1 GHGLSVTGGTALTGQ
16 THYRVVQ
23 TVQATSHAA
32 PAGPS
37 RERPYHKRAAT
48 PRATPRPGRPRRG
61 RPTKLA
67 ARGAGS
73 VLPAPRGNN
82 PAEPSGDPRGVAV
95 MTQAADTRSGSD
107 VSHNPLNSDGRR
119 HPLEN
124 GLTVF
129 TLVAGLVSFATGW
142 VVSLHF
148 LASVTGIA
156 ALLVGLYAQLISAT
170 RPERMVIVTGLVAAF
185 VGVSL
190 GIAHGGFAI

>member
-1 GHGLSVTGGTALTGQ
+1 
-16 THYRVVQ
+16 
-23 TVQATSHAA
+23 
-32 PAGPS
+32 
-37 RERPYHKRAAT
+37 
-48 PRATPRPGRPRRG
+48 
-61 RPTKLA
+61 
-67 ARGAGS
+67 
-73 VLPAPRGNN
+73 
-82 PAEPSGDPRGVAV
+82 
-95 MTQAADTRSGSD
+95 MMQAADTRSGSD

-148 LASVTGIA
+148 VASVTGVA
-156 ALLVGLYAQLISAT
+156 ALLIGLYAQLISAT

-185 VGVSL
+185 VGASL